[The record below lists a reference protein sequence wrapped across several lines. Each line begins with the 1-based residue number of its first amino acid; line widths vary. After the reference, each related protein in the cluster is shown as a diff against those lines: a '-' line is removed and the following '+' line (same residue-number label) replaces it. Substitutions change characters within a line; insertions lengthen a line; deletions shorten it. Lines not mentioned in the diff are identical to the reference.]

1 MVVLFS
7 TRERARAVARAA
19 FPRRRAR
26 LLLAKTPE
34 ELEQTFRSSLVDA
47 AIVDLAGAREETWR
61 AAQLAREFPSV
72 PFFGL
77 TPLRASESPAL
88 AQCAA
93 LDFADVL
100 VESVDDTVAPRPRA
114 APGLLDAIRRR
125 AVRSAGGARPVD
137 AAAAA
142 GVAVHRRLGGRPVR
156 TQLLADALGV
166 TREHLSRT
174 FAAEGAPNL
183 KRVIDLVRL
192 IAAAELAKNPG
203 YDVRDVAEVL
213 DFASSSHLSSTA
225 QRIVGTKPASL
236 ARLRAVDWSSGSRGG
251 TDGVAGS
258 RTAAW
263 RRPRPA
269 RAPISLGDLTVE
281 VDEVAGEQACDLP
294 AARSEVA
301 ERASR
306 DQFGL
311 PRDGE
316 LGLEPKQRAL
326 GREVGFALLGGR
338 GPGEPVGDVRARRR
352 ARWSSARPR

>member
-1 MVVLFS
+1 VSDPKVAERPLPSRGNAPPPAVVLYS

-26 LLLAKTPE
+26 LLMAKTPD

-47 AIVDLAGAREETWR
+47 TIIDLAGSSEETWR
-61 AAQLAREFPSV
+61 AARLAREFPSV

-77 TPLRASESPAL
+77 TTLRASESPAL

-100 VESVDDTVAPRPRA
+100 VESVDDTVLRHLVLRQAFSTRFAVALYEPPEALALSTPLQQQAWRA
-114 APGLLDAIRRR
+114 IVGWA
-125 AVRSAGGARPVD
+125 
-137 AAAAA
+137 
-142 GVAVHRRLGGRPVR
+142 GRPVR
-156 TQLLADALGV
+156 TQLLADALKV

-225 QRIVGTKPASL
+225 QRIVGTKPTSL
-236 ARLRAVDWSSGSRGG
+236 ARLRAVDLVERFTRGHGRSRG
-251 TDGVAGS
+251 
-258 RTAAW
+258 
-263 RRPRPA
+263 
-269 RAPISLGDLTVE
+269 
-281 VDEVAGEQACDLP
+281 
-294 AARSEVA
+294 
-301 ERASR
+301 
-306 DQFGL
+306 
-311 PRDGE
+311 
-316 LGLEPKQRAL
+316 
-326 GREVGFALLGGR
+326 
-338 GPGEPVGDVRARRR
+338 
-352 ARWSSARPR
+352 